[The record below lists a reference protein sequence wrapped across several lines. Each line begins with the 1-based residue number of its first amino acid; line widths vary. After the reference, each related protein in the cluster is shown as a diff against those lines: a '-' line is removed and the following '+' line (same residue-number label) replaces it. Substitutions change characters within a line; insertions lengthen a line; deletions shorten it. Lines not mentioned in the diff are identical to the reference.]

1 MIMSQHKHPYE
12 KTISTIK
19 LIRKLKLDGGIPNKP
34 VPVAIIKVQNNFEE
48 FLTLVSSWEDIM
60 FMEKIEKL
68 IFVFN
73 DTTNPDNDVA
83 FECTKEDGAKILVS
97 HEDFEFI
104 MTLED
109 KVIGKVICGVESNE
123 FP

>member
-1 MIMSQHKHPYE
+1 MSQHKHPYE

-34 VPVAIIKVQNNFEE
+34 VPRVLIKTQDNFDE
-48 FLTLVSSWEDIM
+48 FLVLVASWEDIM
-60 FMEKIEKL
+60 YMEKIDKI

-73 DTTNPDNDVA
+73 DTINPDNDVA
-83 FECTKEDGAKILVS
+83 FECTKENGLKILVS
-97 HEDFEFI
+97 QEDFEFI

-123 FP
+123 LP